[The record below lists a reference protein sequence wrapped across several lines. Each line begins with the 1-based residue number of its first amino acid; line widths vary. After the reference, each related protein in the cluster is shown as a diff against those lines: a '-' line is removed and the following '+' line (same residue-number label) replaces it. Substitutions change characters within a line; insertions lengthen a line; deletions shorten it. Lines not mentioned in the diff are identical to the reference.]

1 MPRISVGV
9 RIRPD
14 GGPDGGK
21 APRRLDNL
29 AISSD
34 QRSVDFRVTETQHSF
49 TFNRIFK
56 EETTQAAMYEGSMR
70 TLVEGALDGYNGC
83 IFAYGQT
90 GAGKTY
96 TMSGN
101 LDGDEDGYGLVP
113 RTALELF
120 RLARKATESNFSF
133 RLSVLEIYNEVL
145 FDLLVEQSDSIPA
158 IAFNTSVATGGG
170 DSAKDSKL
178 TILELDSGVVVPNLR
193 IMPITSAHDAI
204 RLLQE
209 AQANRAIAEHQL
221 NQRSSRSHVI
231 YTFYVTK
238 SATPHHH
245 PGGGASADSVVDPIV
260 HQSKLHLVDLA
271 GSERVNKTGSM
282 GTVQKE
288 ANYINRSLSYLEQV
302 VLALTQANRDH
313 IPYRQSKL
321 THLVKDSLGGNCQT
335 VLVACVWPRR
345 DHAWETLSTMRF
357 AARMKNVETNPVRNR
372 LVSQDSGGG
381 GNGQGYVNGG
391 QLRTLQLQVES
402 LKRELALRDFIH
414 RQDRRQLLRL
424 SSDAAAPTAAAAD
437 DLWLPDL
444 TKLQRQ
450 QTSRNLLRYVLPAT
464 GDDGDRDEA
473 AEPLPFAAAEDAP
486 PVEINALSQVHHYL
500 AVMKRALFIACGYDD
515 QRLREALV
523 QAVACVHL
531 SQPVPS
537 GLDALQALAAE
548 ALAPV
553 ETASN
558 TPLKDATGGGPKV
571 LVGGARR
578 GEERFIGE
586 VLHIAGVAAQAPPAA
601 RPAPEV
607 DVDAEALPMTSR
619 TQKQTPTKV
628 APAAS
633 SVLSPDADSQL
644 VGSAQ
649 RAKKEELFRQFT
661 AAEGAGRDWQRA
673 YDDACDALKNAK
685 LRQREIVA
693 YLNSNKADIDR
704 LAAETQQLVERL
716 QTRDAVDEGDGDGD
730 GVDEAGAGE
739 LSEAERQ
746 QLDAELRDSRAKLDE
761 VKRTYRAAYQE
772 MQICKEQIEEMHS
785 LKKRAMT
792 ALLTA
797 FDAHYRKLYRAAGD
811 DGDDGG
817 SGGDMGDGDGG

>member
-1 MPRISVGV
+1 
-9 RIRPD
+9 
-14 GGPDGGK
+14 
-21 APRRLDNL
+21 
-29 AISSD
+29 
-34 QRSVDFRVTETQHSF
+34 
-49 TFNRIFK
+49 
-56 EETTQAAMYEGSMR
+56 MYEGSMR
-70 TLVEGALDGYNGC
+70 TLVDGALDGYNGC

-120 RLARKATESNFSF
+120 RQARKATESYFSF

-158 IAFNTSVATGGG
+158 IAFNSSVAAGSG
-170 DSAKDSKL
+170 DAAKDAKL

-245 PGGGASADSVVDPIV
+245 VGSGASADASADPIV

-381 GNGQGYVNGG
+381 NGQGYVNGG

-402 LKRELALRDFIH
+402 LKRELALRDFVH
-414 RQDRRQLLRL
+414 RQDRRQLLRQ
-424 SSDAAAPTAAAAD
+424 SSDTAASTVGAD
-437 DLWLPDL
+437 DLWLPEL
-444 TKLQRQ
+444 TKMQRQ
-450 QTSRNLLRYVLPAT
+450 QSSRNLLRYVLPAT
-464 GDDGDRDEA
+464 RDDGDRDEM
-473 AEPLPFAAAEDAP
+473 AEPLPFAAAEDAS
-486 PVEINALSQVHHYL
+486 PVEINALAQAHHYL
-500 AVMKRALFIACGYDD
+500 AVMKRALFIACAYDD

-531 SQPVPS
+531 SQPAPS
-537 GLDALQALAAE
+537 GLDTLQALAAE
-548 ALAPV
+548 AVAPV
-553 ETASN
+553 ETAGN
-558 TPLKDATGGGPKV
+558 TPVKEAGGGGPKV
-571 LVGGARR
+571 LAGSARR
-578 GEERFIGE
+578 GEERFVAE
-586 VLHIAGVAAQAPPAA
+586 ALHIAGLAPQAPPATRSA
-601 RPAPEV
+601 AEA

-619 TQKQTPTKV
+619 TQKQTPVKA

-644 VGSAQ
+644 VGGAQ

-693 YLNSNKADIDR
+693 YLNSNKVDIDR
-704 LAAETQQLVERL
+704 LTAETQQLVDRL
-716 QTRDAVDEGDGDGD
+716 QARDAVDEDDGDGI
-730 GVDEAGAGE
+730 DEAGGGE
-739 LSEAERQ
+739 LSEAERL
-746 QLDAELRDSRAKLDE
+746 QLDAELQESRAKLDE

-785 LKKRAMT
+785 LKKRTMT

-797 FDAHYRKLYRAAGD
+797 FDAYYRKLYQTVGAEGD
-811 DGDDGG
+811 AEDGG
-817 SGGDMGDGDGG
+817 SGSGGADDGGGGD

>member
-1 MPRISVGV
+1 
-9 RIRPD
+9 
-14 GGPDGGK
+14 
-21 APRRLDNL
+21 
-29 AISSD
+29 
-34 QRSVDFRVTETQHSF
+34 
-49 TFNRIFK
+49 
-56 EETTQAAMYEGSMR
+56 MR

-120 RLARKATESNFSF
+120 RLARKATESYFSF

-158 IAFNTSVATGGG
+158 IAFNTSVATGSG
-170 DSAKDSKL
+170 DNAKDSKL

-245 PGGGASADSVVDPIV
+245 PGTGASADGFVDPIV

-381 GNGQGYVNGG
+381 NGQGYVNGG

-414 RQDRRQLLRL
+414 RQDRRQLLRQ
-424 SSDAAAPTAAAAD
+424 SSDATVATAAAD

-464 GDDGDRDEA
+464 SDDDDRDEA
-473 AEPLPFAAAEDAP
+473 AEPLPFTAAEDAP

-531 SQPVPS
+531 SQSVPS

-548 ALAPV
+548 ALAPG

-558 TPLKDATGGGPKV
+558 TPAKDATGGGPKV

-586 VLHIAGVAAQAPPAA
+586 VLHIAGVAAQAPPAT
-601 RPAPEV
+601 RPVPEA
-607 DVDAEALPMTSR
+607 DVDAEALPLTSR
-619 TQKQTPTKV
+619 TQKQTPAKA
-628 APAAS
+628 APAVS

-673 YDDACDALKNAK
+673 YDDACEALKNAK

-704 LAAETQQLVERL
+704 LSAETQQLVERL
-716 QTRDAVDEGDGDGD
+716 QTRDAVDEADGEGDGDGA
-730 GVDEAGAGE
+730 DEAGTGE

-746 QLDAELRDSRAKLDE
+746 QLDAELQDSRAKLDE

-785 LKKRAMT
+785 LKKRTMT

-797 FDAHYRKLYRAAGD
+797 FDAYYRKLYRAAGD
-811 DGDDGG
+811 DDGDGG
-817 SGGDMGDGDGG
+817 SGGGQGDGDGDGG